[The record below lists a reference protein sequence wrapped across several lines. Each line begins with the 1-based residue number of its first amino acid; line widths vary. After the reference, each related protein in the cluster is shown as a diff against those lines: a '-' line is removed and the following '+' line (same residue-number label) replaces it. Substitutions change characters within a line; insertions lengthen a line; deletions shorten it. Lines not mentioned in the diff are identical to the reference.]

1 MDFSTFRE
9 NIFSVTE
16 RGLVYFQIAAVHI
29 QDKADKQQI
38 LFIMRNDEKSRQCF
52 ENEERSGK
60 IIVKKRQRG
69 RDQC

>member
-16 RGLVYFQIAAVHI
+16 RGLVYFQIAAVHN

-38 LFIMRNDEKSRQCF
+38 LFIMCNDEKS
-52 ENEERSGK
+52 SDVLK
-60 IIVKKRQRG
+60 MKK
-69 RDQC
+69 DLAK